1 MSQVQDAARSANGST
16 AYSTSLDGQGWG
28 RWTLKSERINN
39 ALAPERRPE
48 YSRNPATRLW
58 GAEVPQSDPEAE
70 HGELQAMSGP
80 KSTSA
85 EGGKVTREEQSYTYP
100 DDVHQ
105 IRVPAGHKVA
115 IQWDHKGTIHEQR
128 IAEDTIRAA
137 VEKAP
142 WVGDCFM
149 CDAELDFR
157 RRQDAM
163 DHFTKHEAQIRRSA
177 EVEA

>member
-1 MSQVQDAARSANGST
+1 M
-16 AYSTSLDGQGWG
+16 
-28 RWTLKSERINN
+28 
-39 ALAPERRPE
+39 
-48 YSRNPATRLW
+48 
-58 GAEVPQSDPEAE
+58 
-70 HGELQAMSGP
+70 
-80 KSTSA
+80 
-85 EGGKVTREEQSYTYP
+85 TREEQSYTYP

-177 EVEA
+177 EVEALVWARQNHADGCSLCGNATHCGERAELCDEIERRKNKGEAPK